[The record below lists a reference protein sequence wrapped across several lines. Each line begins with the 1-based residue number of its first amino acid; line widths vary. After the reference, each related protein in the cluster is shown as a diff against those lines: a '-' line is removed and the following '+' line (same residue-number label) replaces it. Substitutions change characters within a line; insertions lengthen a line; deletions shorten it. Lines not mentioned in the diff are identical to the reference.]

1 MLPLA
6 GHEVCCSAIVKGFK
20 VVQVIKLNVIIRV
33 NQDQLMQPQWATVQ
47 KMLLSYGDLNAAPQ
61 AV

>member
-6 GHEVCCSAIVKGFK
+6 GHEVFCSAIVKGFK
-20 VVQVIKLNVIIRV
+20 VVQVIKLSVIIRV